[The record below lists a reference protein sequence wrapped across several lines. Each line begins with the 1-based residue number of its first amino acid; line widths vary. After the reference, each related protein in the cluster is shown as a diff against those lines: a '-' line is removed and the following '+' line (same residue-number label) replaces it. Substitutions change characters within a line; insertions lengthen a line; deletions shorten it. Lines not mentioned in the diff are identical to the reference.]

1 MSRISHESK
10 LRPWWAGDLQRH
22 GIRMHAR
29 TNLSSQQ
36 LIYRTWYIPVFAL
49 DALGIFSA
57 QGQAQPLTEITSV
70 NSATRSSR
78 SHFLQVAMRL
88 AIRVV
93 YVLGLKYGVVM
104 ITRNEAGLPVVSEL
118 QTSLRNVHEPMLKR
132 LKEAMHSERER
143 LTQISNPVMATETMQ
158 FGLDIEFIF
167 RRPGPNGKVVPASR
181 FFKRNGQVGCDSVRI
196 GGKLYYPL
204 AELRPSP
211 AVEPQELFRN
221 LYAAMRKAASLVGD
235 ASLEWLAGGLP
246 ARGLPLGG
254 HIHVSGV
261 LLNADLLRA
270 MDNYMALPL
279 VLIEDSTTSRR
290 RRAYGALGDFRRQFH
305 GGFEYRTLPSW
316 IVSPAIAMGI
326 IALARV
332 TVEHYPE
339 LRQRPLA
346 RPEILAA
353 YYAGDKSFIRPVVQ
367 ALWDDLEATSSYKR
381 YERALNRLKHAIM
394 RMKSWNE
401 QRDVRI
407 AWKIPPYHKIMV

>member
-1 MSRISHESK
+1 MSLISHERK
-10 LRPWWAGDLQRH
+10 LQTWWADDLQRH
-22 GIRMHAR
+22 GIRVHSRA
-29 TNLSSQQ
+29 NLNSQQ
-36 LIYRTWYIPVFAL
+36 TIYRTWHIPVFAL

-57 QGQAQPLTEITSV
+57 QGQAQPLTEIASV
-70 NSATRSSR
+70 NNILRTSR
-78 SHFLQVAMRL
+78 SHFLQIVMRL

-104 ITRNEAGLPVVSEL
+104 ITRSEAGLPVVSDL
-118 QTSLRNVHEPMLKR
+118 QTSLRNVHEPMHNR
-132 LKEAMHSERER
+132 LKEAMQSARVR
-143 LTQISNPVMATETMQ
+143 LTKVNSQDATTQSMKL
-158 FGLDIEFIF
+158 GLDIEFIL
-167 RRPGPNGKVVPASR
+167 RQPGANAKIVPASR
-181 FFKRNGQVGCDSVRI
+181 FLKRNGQVGCDSVRI

-211 AVEPQELFRN
+211 AAEPQELFRN
-221 LYAAMRKAASLVGD
+221 LYAAMRKAAMRIGD
-235 ASLEWLAGGLP
+235 ASLEWLAGGMP
-246 ARGLPLGG
+246 AQGLPLGG

-261 LLNADLLRA
+261 PLNADLLRA

-279 VLIEDSTTSRR
+279 VLLEDSTTSRR

-316 IVSPAIAMGI
+316 IVSPALAMGV

-332 TVEHYPE
+332 IVEHYSE

-346 RPEILAA
+346 RPEMQTA
-353 YYAGDKSFIRPVVQ
+353 YYVGDKLCIQPVVP
-367 ALWDDLEATSSYKR
+367 ALWEDLEATSAYKK
-381 YERALNRLKHAIM
+381 YEPALDWLKRATL

-401 QRDVRI
+401 QRDLRV